1 MDQQTSLAATRRIVR
16 RYPPVDRPEIELPHD
31 FVPLRLIMQPG
42 GLCLE
47 LTQPSLLLGRLS
59 SADIRLTL
67 PDISRR
73 HCRFLFSDGQWEV
86 VDLNSLNGIY
96 VNGHRLR
103 EAVLGPGDKLQVGGL
118 LFIVEAATPLRPV
131 HEADDSAA
139 VLRSIVSILPGP
151 GADGT
156 QEYRKAG

>member
-1 MDQQTSLAATRRIVR
+1 
-16 RYPPVDRPEIELPHD
+16 
-31 FVPLRLIMQPG
+31 VPLRLIMQPG

-59 SADIRLTL
+59 TADIRLTL

-73 HCRFLFSDGQWEV
+73 HCRFLFTDGQWEV

-103 EAVLGPGDKLQVGGL
+103 EAVLGPGDKVQVGSL
-118 LFIVEAATPLRPV
+118 LFIVEMPAQLRPV
-131 HEADDSAA
+131 RDPEDPAD
-139 VLRSIVSILPGP
+139 LLQSIVKILPGP